1 MAQEPIH
8 CHTGF
13 RPVSS
18 HAAKLGASATRP
30 LVLVIPVAS
39 QARQSQSHQRAMT
52 PICARLACRWRIP
65 CQKIRANRPI
75 GRTWR
80 LDQRSLAYPGQT
92 PVDFSALD
100 ADENQ
105 RIISSEKMSFAMV
118 GCSGDPETQ
127 TNTGAVADAIT
138 AANDTSFFYHLGD
151 IVYIEK
157 GSDATADGSEGGDT
171 PSLWNSQFYA
181 PYTNYPKRI
190 VSVPGNHDG
199 KSTPITN
206 YLEAFCADALKIAC
220 ALDVEYN
227 RPEARHD
234 PALCLLAPQYSV
246 RIHHWALFKRR
257 ERRHARR
264 SQCKSRFQEWTAVS
278 VARRRI
284 ESGGGR
290 KQPELAQESR
300 VAGDPFPPHS
310 GATNFNVRGDPSQ
323 GPTPKAS
330 NAPYLA
336 IALQEAFTL
345 SGQRP
350 YAIFSAH
357 AHLFQRITYAFNDG
371 TVMPCLVAGCG
382 GHSPLEELARM
393 CSGES
398 GEKLRLPFRAV
409 TPGSFQFPAGDS
421 AQVEYY
427 QDNCSDDSEFGFLKL
442 TFEARTLMCQFIG
455 ATSHKTLETSLSWT
469 LTAVNT
475 SNQVIARRAVP
486 RPARD
491 EAHHTSFT
499 QPGSP
504 VKG

>member
-1 MAQEPIH
+1 MIQPY
-8 CHTGF
+8 
-13 RPVSS
+13 VY
-18 HAAKLGASATRP
+18 
-30 LVLVIPVAS
+30 
-39 QARQSQSHQRAMT
+39 
-52 PICARLACRWRIP
+52 
-65 CQKIRANRPI
+65 
-75 GRTWR
+75 WR
-80 LDQRSLAYPGQT
+80 LNTPFAYIIGLYSNVVNGGMLDDPNAN
-92 PVDFSALD
+92 PDFKSGPQYQWL
-100 ADENQ
+100 
-105 RIISSEKMSFAMV
+105 V
-118 GCSGDPETQ
+118 GELK
-127 TNTGAVADAIT
+127 AVA
-138 AANDTSFFYHLGD
+138 AA
-151 IVYIEK
+151 
-157 GSDATADGSEGGDT
+157 
-171 PSLWNSQFYA
+171 
-181 PYTNYPKRI
+181 
-190 VSVPGNHDG
+190 
-199 KSTPITN
+199 
-206 YLEAFCADALKIAC
+206 
-220 ALDVEYN
+220 
-227 RPEARHD
+227 
-234 PALCLLAPQYSV
+234 
-246 RIHHWALFKRR
+246 
-257 ERRHARR
+257 
-264 SQCKSRFQEWTAVS
+264 
-278 VARRRI
+278 
-284 ESGGGR
+284 

-330 NAPYLA
+330 NAPCLA